1 MKRLGILILVVMLT
15 AALLPVTNATAAT
28 YGTVVGGWL
37 RLRTA
42 PSFSATILKSYNT
55 GTVVEILG
63 TSGDWYNVKT
73 PDNKAGYM
81 YSTYV
86 STGGG
91 GGTTAYVTS
100 TNGYGVRLR
109 TGPSKGYRIIAV
121 YDVGTQVTV
130 LQEGIIWSRIQIGS
144 TVGYMMSEFLTTTP
158 PGPTPT
164 TPPSGDMATVWSSN
178 GYGVRLRSGAGTNY
192 SIIGLYSV
200 GTRVAVQTRGT
211 DWDYILVGSRLG
223 YMMNEFLIYDHPNVP
238 EATGITV
245 TADSSTGMQG
255 EYVDLDVTVTGSNLS
270 DPAYTLAVTSGET
283 MAEISGDDLHIF
295 DTATVGTV
303 IEVTATTTDEDSG
316 GHQLTDTCTVT
327 VTAAAPLVTA
337 FGFDEPSVTVSIAS
351 GDVERRIGY
360 SISGYNLS
368 TPSFSL
374 NVPSAVTAHVTATID
389 TSTEEV
395 VINVADTITVGTM
408 FTITGTTTDNDSGG
422 NPKVATIAF
431 TVTDDTVTLTS
442 IELVPTLSSV
452 RWNETSQINATLHYS
467 DGSDVNA
474 AITTQYT
481 LSITDGTAATISS
494 GSKTLLPD
502 TTLLDVPNETVTV
515 TGTAVDDPTK
525 TDTAVITI
533 IARNVPGAPTLN
545 SAVAGNGSVAL
556 DWDVQTD
563 DGGTAITGYIVTY
576 NDDPLAAK
584 LPGPTTGASTTEAV
598 VSGLT
603 NGTTYY
609 FYLQASNS
617 RGDSDYSAYK
627 TATPAATAPSAPT
640 ALTVTA
646 EADQSVSLSWGAPTT
661 DGGSALTKYR
671 VNYSNGG
678 PETLFLDNI
687 DPTTTTATVTGLT
700 NGTTYNFYVYA
711 FNNAGGTPSASI
723 PATTTGTP
731 ATVPSAPQTLAVTS
745 HGDGSV
751 SLSWVEPASTGGSA
765 LTEYTIIYNDGSDHT
780 FTRAPGDV
788 LNTTET
794 VTGLTNGTTYT
805 FTVYAVNAKGT
816 SAASNTATGTPSTV
830 PGPPTSP
837 AVTAH
842 TSSSVSLSWVAPANN
857 GGSALTSYTIF
868 YNSGGSDTQFVRA
881 SGDELNVTETVTGLA
896 ANTPY
901 TFKIYANNANGASS
915 AATTTQ
921 TTDP

>member
-1 MKRLGILILVVMLT
+1 MKRLGILILVVLLT
-15 AALLPVTNATAAT
+15 AALLPVTTAAATT
-28 YGTVVGGWL
+28 YGTVVGGYL

-42 PSFSATILKSYNT
+42 PSLDATILGSYYT

-73 PDNKAGYM
+73 PDDQAGYM
-81 YSTYV
+81 YATYI
-86 STGGG
+86 TIGGSG
-91 GGTTAYVTS
+91 GFTAYVTS
-100 TNGYGVRLR
+100 ANGYGVRLR
-109 TGPSKGYRIIAV
+109 TGPSKGYRVLAV
-121 YDVGTQVTV
+121 YSVGTEVTV
-130 LQEGIIWSRIQIGS
+130 LQEGVIWSRIQIGS
-144 TVGYMMSEFLTTTP
+144 TVGYMMSEFLTTSP
-158 PGPTPT
+158 SPT

-178 GYGVRLRSGAGTNY
+178 GYGVRLRSGPSTSY

-200 GTRVAVQTRGT
+200 GTRVAIQTRDT

-223 YMMNEFLIYDHPNVP
+223 YMMNEFLIYDNPNVP

-245 TADSSTGMQG
+245 TADHSTGMQG
-255 EYVDLDVTVTGSNLS
+255 EYVDLDVTVTGTDLS
-270 DPAYTLAVTSGET
+270 DPAYTLDVTSGET
-283 MAEISGDDLHIF
+283 MAEISGDDLYIY

-303 IEVTATTTDEDSG
+303 IEVTATTTDEDSNG
-316 GHQLTDTCTVT
+316 DLLTDTCTVT

-337 FGFDEPSVTVSIAS
+337 FGFDEPTVTVSIAS

-374 NVPSAVTAHVTATID
+374 TVPSAVTAHVTASID
-389 TSTEEV
+389 TSNEEV

-422 NPKVATIAF
+422 NPKVATIVF
-431 TVTDDTVTLTS
+431 TVTDDTITLTS
-442 IELVPTLSSV
+442 IELVPTLTSV

-481 LSITDGTAATISS
+481 LAITDGTAATISS

-533 IARNVPGAPTLN
+533 VARNVPGAPTLN
-545 SAVAGNGSVAL
+545 TAVAGNGSVAL

-563 DGGTAITGYIVTY
+563 DGGTDITGYIVTY

-584 LPGPTTGASTTEAV
+584 LPGATTGASTTEAV
-598 VSGLT
+598 VSSGLT

-617 RGDSDYSAYK
+617 RGDSDYSVYK
-627 TATPAATAPSAPT
+627 TATPAATVPSAPT
-640 ALTVTA
+640 SPTVTA
-646 EADQSVSLSWGAPTT
+646 EGDQSVSLSWGAPTT

-671 VNYSNGG
+671 INYSGG
-678 PETLFLDNI
+678 VVDDI
-687 DPTTTTATVTGLT
+687 DPLTTTATITGLT
-700 NGTTYNFYVYA
+700 NGTAYTFSIYAYNTVGA
-711 FNNAGGTPSASI
+711 SAA
-723 PATTTGTP
+723 ATVTGTP
-731 ATVPSAPQTLAVTS
+731 ATVPTAPTS
-745 HGDGSV
+745 LVVDSYGDESV
-751 SLSWVEPASTGGSA
+751 SLSWGAPTSNGGSA
-765 LTEYTIIYNDGSDHT
+765 LIEYTIIYNDGSDHT

-794 VTGLTNGTTYT
+794 VTGLANGTSYT
-805 FTVYAVNAKGT
+805 FTVYAVNSKGT
-816 SAASNTATGTPSTV
+816 SPASASVTSTPSTV
-830 PGPPTSP
+830 PDPPGAIS
-837 AVTAH
+837 VTAH
-842 TSSSVSLSWVAPANN
+842 DTTSVSLSWGTPASD
-857 GGSALTSYTIF
+857 GGSALTEYTIV
-868 YNSGGSDTQFVRA
+868 YNDGSDHTFTRA
-881 SGDELNVTETVTGLA
+881 LGDELNTTETVTGLSSGV
-896 ANTPY
+896 TY
-901 TFKIYANNANGASS
+901 TFKIYANNVNGASS
-915 AATTTQ
+915 ATTTTQ
-921 TTDP
+921 ATD